1 MRRYPEPERARFYKL
16 TPCLTS
22 GLAQVGVVIAAVGA
36 SLGSQL
42 KIRAESAQFPAR
54 PLFLGFPECVDVACG
69 SGVVVVVAKLKLA
82 MR

>member
-1 MRRYPEPERARFYKL
+1 M
-16 TPCLTS
+16 
-22 GLAQVGVVIAAVGA
+22 IAVVGA

-42 KIRAESAQFPAR
+42 KIRAESVQFPAR

-82 MR
+82 ITFTFTFSY